1 LTMKESNKLNIA
13 ISGHRRIHNDE
24 NLRISIQNVL
34 QKIIEEHPNSQ
45 IILYSALAEGA
56 DQLAAAEALK
66 FPSVTLIVPLPLPE
80 NEYFKDFLSMEGKET
95 YRNLSKQAKT
105 VVDLPLQ
112 KEHAI
117 AYEYLNDYLV
127 EQCDLFIV
135 LWDGL
140 DGNSKEGT
148 TAVVEK
154 ANAVGKSIYWIYC
167 ENHNGAEKIGINRQ
181 KKTGEIEFL
190 NP

>member
-1 LTMKESNKLNIA
+1 MKKSDKLNIA
-13 ISGHRRIHNDE
+13 ISGHRRIHNEE
-24 NLRISIQNVL
+24 NLRVSIQNVL

-56 DQLAAAEALK
+56 DQLAATEALK
-66 FPSVTLIVPLPLPE
+66 FPYVTLIVPLPLPE

-95 YRNLSKQAKT
+95 YRNLSMQAKT

-112 KEHAI
+112 KEHSM

-148 TAVVEK
+148 GAVVGK
-154 ANAVGKSIYWIYC
+154 ANAAGKGIYWIFC
-167 ENHNGAEKIGINRQ
+167 ENHNGVKKIGRNRQ
-181 KKTGEIEFL
+181 KKIGEIKFL

>member
-1 LTMKESNKLNIA
+1 MEESKKLKIA
-13 ISGHRRIHNDE
+13 ISGHRRIHNEE

-34 QKIIEEHPNSQ
+34 QKIIEEHPKSQ

-56 DQLAAAEALK
+56 DQLTATEALK
-66 FPSVTLIVPLPLPE
+66 FSCVTLIVPLPLPE
-80 NEYFKDFLSMEGKET
+80 NEYFKDFLTREGKET
-95 YRNLSKQAKT
+95 YHNLSMQAKT
-105 VVDLPLQ
+105 VVNLPLQ
-112 KEHAI
+112 KEHTM

-148 TAVVEK
+148 GAVVEK
-154 ANAVGKSIYWIYC
+154 ANAVGKGIYWIFC
-167 ENHNGAEKIGINRQ
+167 ENHNGAEKISIGRQ
-181 KKTGEIEFL
+181 KKIGEIEFL